1 MNGFHDT
8 NDFRDN
14 AAPFDAGSDQPPGP
28 PRLGAA
34 AEHRA
39 AAEQAA
45 HRRGFDA
52 ALRERLR
59 AGLSTSTSRS
69 NGTSACAKA
78 CRSVSRACASRSAK
92 LAAPFT

>member
-45 HRRGFDA
+45 QRR
-52 ALRERLR
+52 ALD
-59 AGLSTSTSRS
+59 
-69 NGTSACAKA
+69 SALKP
-78 CRSVSRACASRSAK
+78 RKYGETRIE
-92 LAAPFT
+92 LATFE